1 MILETGLEAE
11 EEPHE
16 IDKLSKLK
24 VVIEKQKNE
33 IKKLAKNLEIA
44 KLEIKKNELLSRV
57 VNRV

>member
-1 MILETGLEAE
+1 MILETRLETE

-16 IDKLSKLK
+16 IDELSKLK